1 MKKLLF
7 GLLFVLTSSLSAQSY
22 LRAETF
28 TMGIRSNEYA
38 PISWGESNDCS
49 ILIELYATKV
59 VINSKVL
66 QTYYIINQTV
76 NSLEM
81 NTWLC
86 KDLNGTTCKFTMM
99 KLPEYP
105 GFIVCQVDYN
115 DALWFY
121 VCTKE

>member
-7 GLLFVLTSSLSAQSY
+7 GLVLMLASNLSAQSY
-22 LRAETF
+22 LRAENF
-28 TMGIRSNEYA
+28 TLGVRQSEYS
-38 PISWGESNDCS
+38 PITWGESSECS
-49 ILIELYATKV
+49 ILIELYTTKV
-59 VINSKVL
+59 VINSKVT
-66 QTYYIINQTV
+66 QTYHIISQTV

-86 KDLNGTTCKFTMM
+86 KDANGTTCKFTMM

-121 VCTKE
+121 VCVKD